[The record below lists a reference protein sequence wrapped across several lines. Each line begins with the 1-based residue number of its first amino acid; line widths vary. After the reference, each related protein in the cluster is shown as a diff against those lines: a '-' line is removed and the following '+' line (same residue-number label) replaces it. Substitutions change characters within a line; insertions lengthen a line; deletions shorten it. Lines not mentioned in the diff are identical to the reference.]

1 MWRDT
6 GKERMDLP
14 LTPKRDQ
21 HLISP
26 YNITPWSNIKVKRIK
41 RNDQQLKFL
50 IVTQILHV
58 SALGNIREQYGE
70 YAYWC

>member
-14 LTPKRDQ
+14 FTPKSDQ
-21 HLISP
+21 HLIFP
-26 YNITPWSNIKVKRIK
+26 HNITPWSNIKVTRIK

-50 IVTQILHV
+50 IVKQILLV
-58 SALGNIREQYGE
+58 SALRNIREQYGE

>member
-14 LTPKRDQ
+14 LNP
-21 HLISP
+21 LEWPAISP
-26 YNITPWSNIKVKRIK
+26 YNITPWSNIKVSRIK

-50 IVTQILHV
+50 IVKQILLV